1 MPKRFGVAL
10 MIATSLGLVAML
22 PAMGKGGKGGQG
34 SASAGPSL
42 KPKHSHVTLG
52 DGVTVTTVSPSPSP
66 SSGPSPSPSPS
77 PASNPSAS
85 PSLSPS
91 SPPDG
96 FVIVEPGTALQ
107 GAVNANPAGTSFLV
121 QGDRTLNAP
130 VMPKAGDGFFADTG
144 ASLDGGGT
152 TPHAFTGSQ
161 NGINDVTIV
170 GFVVQHFDPPPQRAA
185 LDLSPGTGWII
196 RNNDVS
202 YNSTEGIEIYSG
214 GRVINNHIHHNG
226 QLGIFA
232 YEATN
237 AVISDNEVDHNN
249 TAGFDPSVEAGG
261 IKVSQTKGLQVLG
274 NSVHDNLGPGI
285 WTDTGDSGYLI
296 QANTVTNNV
305 NHGIKVES
313 DATGQVLSN
322 TVTNCGGGRDGINVD
337 RSFGVT
343 VAYNTVT
350 ASQGQTLTIV
360 NGSTVD
366 QLGNTFRSC

>member
-1 MPKRFGVAL
+1 
-10 MIATSLGLVAML
+10 
-22 PAMGKGGKGGQG
+22 
-34 SASAGPSL
+34 
-42 KPKHSHVTLG
+42 
-52 DGVTVTTVSPSPSP
+52 
-66 SSGPSPSPSPS
+66 
-77 PASNPSAS
+77 
-85 PSLSPS
+85 
-91 SPPDG
+91 
-96 FVIVEPGTALQ
+96 
-107 GAVNANPAGTSFLV
+107 
-121 QGDRTLNAP
+121 
-130 VMPKAGDGFFADTG
+130 MPKAGDGFFADTG

-152 TPHAFTGSQ
+152 TPHAFTGNQ